1 MYCPKCGAAIVP
13 GTAFCPICGGVLQ
26 PAAAPVQAPQPMQT
40 PQAPQPMQTPQPAY
54 AATPPYAYPGWDYAT
69 WSTRAIGYIVDGLLV
84 GVGMAVLYLVVGSML
99 ASVLHLAGGQNA
111 AGGLCC
117 LMILLFPLATLGV
130 GFYNSVYLVAQR
142 GFSIGQGLVKVKVV
156 DASGNLL
163 TQSTAFIRLLVRVA
177 LGFVPFL
184 PLLDLLWPLWDERR
198 QTLHDKAVNCY
209 VINNPSGM

>member
-26 PAAAPVQAPQPMQT
+26 TAAPPMQ
-40 PQAPQPMQTPQPAY
+40 PVQPAY

-69 WSTRAIGYIVDGLLV
+69 WGTRALGYIVDALLV

-99 ASVLHLAGGQNA
+99 ASTLHLVGGHDA

-142 GFSIGQGLVKVKVV
+142 GFSIGQGIVKVKVV
-156 DASGNLL
+156 DGNGNLL
-163 TQSTAFIRLLVRVA
+163 TQGTAFVRLLVRVA
-177 LGFVPFL
+177 LGFVPVL
-184 PLLDLLWPLWDERR
+184 PLLDLLWPLWDVRR